1 MLKGVDGTYEASL
14 AAAYDGMFLDAFQL
28 DTAGAVAF
36 LRSLAEDGPLLELG
50 VGTGRV
56 AIPLADWGNEVH
68 GIDTSE
74 PMLEILRAKPGS
86 GKVHAGIGDM
96 ADFDVGHTFPVIY
109 AVWNTFFSLLTPQA
123 QASCFAC
130 VAKHLGPGGAFVMQC
145 FVPDPDQLDH
155 DQRLEIESSG
165 STELVVDA
173 ASHDREA
180 QRVDNVHIQVSG
192 GRVIIQPVKIRYAFV
207 EELDAM
213 ADAAGLTLAERISDW
228 DRTPFPGPKG
238 NHISVWKRP
247 A

>member
-1 MLKGVDGTYEASL
+1 MLEGTDGTYEAGL
-14 AAAYDGMFLDAFQL
+14 AAAYDDMFLDAFRL

-36 LRSLAEDGPLLELG
+36 LRSLAEDRPLLELG

-56 AIPLADWGNEVH
+56 AIPLADWGNDVV

-74 PMLEILRAKPGS
+74 PMLEILRSKPGS

-96 ADFDVGHTFPVIY
+96 ADFDLGRTFPVIY
-109 AVWNTFFSLLTPQA
+109 AVWNTFFSLLTPEA

-130 VAKHLGPGGAFVMQC
+130 VAKHLEPGGAFVMQC
-145 FVPDPDQLDH
+145 FVPDADQFDR
-155 DQRLEIESSG
+155 DQRLDVESSG
-165 STELVVDA
+165 PDDLVVDA
-173 ASHDREA
+173 STHDRET

-192 GRVIIQPVKIRYAFV
+192 GRVAIAAVKIRYAFV
-207 EELDAM
+207 EELDTM
-213 ADAAGLTLAERISDW
+213 AEAAGLTLAERVSDW

-238 NHISVWKRP
+238 NHISVWQKP